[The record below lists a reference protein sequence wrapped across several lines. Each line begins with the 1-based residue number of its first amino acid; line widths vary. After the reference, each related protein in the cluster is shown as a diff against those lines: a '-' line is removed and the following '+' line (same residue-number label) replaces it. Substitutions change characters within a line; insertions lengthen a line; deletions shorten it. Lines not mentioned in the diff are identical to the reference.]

1 MPLSFGQA
9 ALLIDYLRPLIITEQ
24 VRVFLPV
31 LSLNKVIQRLFL
43 FLSIPLGQLAVL
55 PAQLAGPLQDLLD
68 SVGWSRIIIL
78 LLAARL
84 LSVFYIFILFIRS
97 L

>member
-1 MPLSFGQA
+1 MPLSFGQT